1 MMAKIVQ
8 GRGFKGVINYVLG
21 KSRAEVIGA
30 DGLRFKDRDSV
41 VQSFITQSSLNSI
54 SKPVAHISL
63 DFSAQDKERL
73 TNQKMVEIAGD
84 YLQKMGYGNTQV
96 LMVRHSDT
104 DHPHLHMVLN
114 RIDYG
119 GKRISD
125 QNERIRSTKVCKEL
139 TVKYGL
145 YFAKGKENVK
155 EHRLREPDKTKYEIY
170 DALKSILP
178 KCNNWQELTDNL
190 ERQGITVEF
199 KTKGSTTQV
208 EGVKFSKNRYSFSG
222 SKVDKQFS
230 FSKIDFALRQNNP
243 AERQNIA
250 TVQPQKPIQSVPSH
264 LYSETG
270 QNGDITGGLFELS
283 ILPDS
288 IDPEEEA
295 FRWQMQRKKKKN
307 KKNKGHSM

>member
-8 GRGFKGVINYVLG
+8 GRGFKGVLNYVLD
-21 KSRAEVIGA
+21 KNKAEILWA
-30 DGLRFKDRDSV
+30 DGLRLSDRTSV
-41 VQSFITQSSLNSI
+41 VQSFITQNRLNPI

-73 TNQKMVEIAGD
+73 TNQKMVEIAED

-96 LMVRHSDT
+96 LMVRHNDT
-104 DHPHLHMVLN
+104 DHPHLHLVLN
-114 RIDYG
+114 RIDND

-139 TVKYGL
+139 TVKHGL

-170 DALKSILP
+170 NALKSTLP
-178 KCNNWQELTDNL
+178 AYKNWQELVSNL
-190 ERQGITVEF
+190 KRQGIIVDF

-208 EGVKFSKNRYSFSG
+208 EGVKFSKNGYSFSG

-230 FSKIDFALRQNNP
+230 FSKIDFALQQNSRVEQQSDTRVTP
-243 AERQNIA
+243 
-250 TVQPQKPIQSVPSH
+250 VQSQAPQQKLAPTDSDGSGSG
-264 LYSETG
+264 L
-270 QNGDITGGLFELS
+270 GGLFDDLLTPS
-283 ILPDS
+283 FAN
-288 IDPEEEA
+288 DPEEEA
-295 FRWQMQRKKKKN
+295 FRRQMQRKKKKS
-307 KKNKGHSM
+307 KGRSI